1 MLVLFRIFELITV
14 ATLLIM
20 FHIWYLWGVWLSS
33 YITVKEEGSAN
44 PHVFSFGRE
53 KKWLD
58 PANKDMKK

>member
-33 YITVKEEGSAN
+33 YIAVKEEGSTN
-44 PHVFSFGRE
+44 PHVFSFGRG
-53 KKWLD
+53 KKWID
-58 PANKDMKK
+58 PTNKDIKK